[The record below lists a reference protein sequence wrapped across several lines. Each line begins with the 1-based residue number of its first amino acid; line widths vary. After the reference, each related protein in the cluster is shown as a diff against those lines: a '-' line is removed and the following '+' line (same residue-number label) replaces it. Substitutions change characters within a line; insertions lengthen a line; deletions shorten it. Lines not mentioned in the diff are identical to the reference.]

1 MRRGSVI
8 IIKHAYKPP
17 RLPQDIQAHRS
28 GEMAVFTSDTLE
40 HDMGRISTLHQKQ
53 EQVAVFN
60 RCADTT
66 RNMNGVVTNMHP
78 AEGVW
83 LFRCVLLLVCLAC

>member
-1 MRRGSVI
+1 
-8 IIKHAYKPP
+8 
-17 RLPQDIQAHRS
+17 
-28 GEMAVFTSDTLE
+28 MAVFTSDTLE
-40 HDMGRISTLHQKQ
+40 HDIARIKTCHNKQ

-60 RCADTT
+60 LCTDTT

-83 LFRCVLLLVCLAC
+83 LFRWASVSQCRLSLSCICAS

>member
-1 MRRGSVI
+1 MRRKLGGSILSMKSPLSNILLIV
-8 IIKHAYKPP
+8 
-17 RLPQDIQAHRS
+17 RQDIQAHHT

-40 HDMGRISTLHQKQ
+40 HDMARISSLHNKQ
-53 EQVAVFN
+53 EQVSVFN
-60 RCADTT
+60 LCTDTT

-83 LFRCVLLLVCLAC
+83 LFR